1 MRRAVEWS
9 KLIASRRIS
18 TFHPTPAEA
27 RRYDQ
32 EEATMFPNPLNA
44 CDVKM
49 MEHKML
55 LKAIEREQRCRV
67 DSPTPPSRH
76 VWVAAQQFLGGV
88 LGRIAALAHD
98 SRDGL
103 RSKEQELAVHGMNW
117 TTDPAFDEAL
127 AHQIDAARLRRRPEL
142 SATAGS

>member
-1 MRRAVEWS
+1 
-9 KLIASRRIS
+9 
-18 TFHPTPAEA
+18 
-27 RRYDQ
+27 
-32 EEATMFPNPLNA
+32 MFPNSL
-44 CDVKM
+44 CSYDVRLI
-49 MEHKML
+49 EHEML

-76 VWVAAQQFLGGV
+76 VWVAALQFLGGV

-103 RSKEQELAVHGMNW
+103 RSEEHELAVHAMNW

-127 AHQIDAARLRRRPEL
+127 AHQIDAAQLRRRPEL
-142 SATAGS
+142 SAAAGS